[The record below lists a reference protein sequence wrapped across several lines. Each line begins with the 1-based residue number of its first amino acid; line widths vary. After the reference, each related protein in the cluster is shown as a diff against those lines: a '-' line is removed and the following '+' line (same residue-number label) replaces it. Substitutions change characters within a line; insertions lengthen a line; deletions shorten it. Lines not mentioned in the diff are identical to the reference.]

1 MSLRR
6 RFAVAVPEYGCAARH
21 NLDRLATASS
31 HVHHIGEI
39 QMTTLAVPA
48 ALSDEA
54 LQRES
59 AVAQAHIRR
68 HRHVI
73 IALRV
78 AVLLLILGG
87 WELAARQKW
96 IDPFFYSQP
105 SLIWDQIAE
114 WLRNGTSQGPLWLQ
128 VAVTLEETIIGFL
141 IGAIG
146 GVICGIV
153 LGRNK
158 LLSEVFS
165 LYIQIANSIPRVVL
179 GSVFVIALGL
189 GMASKV
195 ALAVVMVFFV
205 VFGNA
210 FQGVREAD
218 KYMIANAQI
227 LGASRRQLTT
237 AVVIPSAMS
246 WILASLHVSF
256 GFALVGAVV
265 GEFLGAKQGI
275 GLLISTAQGAF
286 NASGVFAAMIVLAVV
301 ALAADFLLTGLEKR
315 LLKWRPA
322 AF

>member
-1 MSLRR
+1 MSELTLNQGIPP
-6 RFAVAVPEYGCAARH
+6 AQAAPEQ
-21 NLDRLATASS
+21 T
-31 HVHHIGEI
+31 
-39 QMTTLAVPA
+39 PA
-48 ALSDEA
+48 AVSDAA
-54 LQRES
+54 LAQES
-59 AVAQAHIRR
+59 IAAQAAIKRR
-68 HRHVI
+68 KAVI
-73 IALRV
+73 IALRLLVLV
-78 AVLLLILGG
+78 AVLGG
-87 WELAARQKW
+87 WEVSARMKW
-96 IDPFFYSQP
+96 IDPFFYSMP
-105 SLIWDQIAE
+105 SMIWSQIVE
-114 WLRNGTSQGPLWLQ
+114 WMRDGTSQGPLWQQ
-128 VAVTLEETIIGFL
+128 VLVTLEETVIGFL
-141 IGAIG
+141 IGSIA

-158 LLSEVFS
+158 LLSDVFS
-165 LYIQIANSIPRVVL
+165 IYIQIANSIPRVVL

-205 VFGNA
+205 VFANA

-227 LGASRRQLTT
+227 LGASPRQVTIS
-237 AVVIPSAMS
+237 VVIPSAMS

-265 GEFLGAKQGI
+265 GEFLGAKEGI

-301 ALAADFLLTGLEKR
+301 ALGADFLLTRLEKR

>member
-1 MSLRR
+1 MTLPTPLGTLTSLEDEERAAQRRLRR
-6 RFAVAVPEYGCAARH
+6 RRQLIVGLRIAVLVAV
-21 NLDRLATASS
+21 
-31 HVHHIGEI
+31 
-39 QMTTLAVPA
+39 
-48 ALSDEA
+48 
-54 LQRES
+54 
-59 AVAQAHIRR
+59 
-68 HRHVI
+68 
-73 IALRV
+73 
-78 AVLLLILGG
+78 LGG
-87 WELAARQKW
+87 WEIAARLKW
-96 IDPFFYSQP
+96 IDPFFFSMP
-105 SLIWDQIAE
+105 SLIAAQIQD
-114 WLRNGTSQGPLWLQ
+114 WFVNGTSQGPLLLQ
-128 VAVTLEETIIGFL
+128 VWVTLEETIAGFL
-141 IGAIG
+141 IGSVAGIF
-146 GVICGIV
+146 CGIV

-158 LLSEVFS
+158 LLADVFG

-189 GMASKV
+189 GMASKI

-218 KYMIANAQI
+218 RYLIANAQI
-227 LGASRRQLTT
+227 LGASRRQITP
-237 AVVIPSAMS
+237 AVVIPSALS

-265 GEFLGAKQGI
+265 GEFLGSKQGI

-301 ALAADFLLTGLEKR
+301 ALAADFLLTRLEKR

>member
-1 MSLRR
+1 MTLPTPLGTLTSLEDEERAAQRRLRR
-6 RFAVAVPEYGCAARH
+6 RRQLIVGLRIAVLVAV
-21 NLDRLATASS
+21 
-31 HVHHIGEI
+31 
-39 QMTTLAVPA
+39 
-48 ALSDEA
+48 
-54 LQRES
+54 
-59 AVAQAHIRR
+59 
-68 HRHVI
+68 
-73 IALRV
+73 
-78 AVLLLILGG
+78 LGG
-87 WELAARQKW
+87 WEIAARLKW
-96 IDPFFYSQP
+96 IDPFFFSMP
-105 SLIWDQIAE
+105 SLIAAQIQD
-114 WLRNGTSQGPLWLQ
+114 WFVNGTSQGPLLLQ
-128 VAVTLEETIIGFL
+128 VWVTLEETIAGFL
-141 IGAIG
+141 IGSVAGIF
-146 GVICGIV
+146 CGIV

-158 LLSEVFS
+158 LLADVFG

-189 GMASKV
+189 GMASKI

-218 KYMIANAQI
+218 RYLIANAQI
-227 LGASRRQLTT
+227 LGASRRQITT
-237 AVVIPSAMS
+237 SVVIPSALS

-265 GEFLGAKQGI
+265 GEFLGSKQGI

-301 ALAADFLLTGLEKR
+301 ALAADFLLTRLEKR

>member
-1 MSLRR
+1 MTDMTLPPTAIPAPTLEDESRAAQARLRR
-6 RFAVAVPEYGCAARH
+6 RRQ
-21 NLDRLATASS
+21 LI
-31 HVHHIGEI
+31 IG
-39 QMTTLAVPA
+39 
-48 ALSDEA
+48 
-54 LQRES
+54 
-59 AVAQAHIRR
+59 
-68 HRHVI
+68 
-73 IALRV
+73 LRI
-78 AVLLLILGG
+78 AVLVVVLGG
-87 WELAARQKW
+87 WELAARLKW
-96 IDPFFYSQP
+96 IDSFFFSQP
-105 SLIWDQIAE
+105 TLIFAQIQD
-114 WLRNGTSQGPLWLQ
+114 WFVNGTSQGPLLTQ
-128 VAVTLEETIIGFL
+128 VWVTLEETTIGFL
-141 IGAIG
+141 IGSVA

-158 LLSEVFS
+158 LMADVFG

-189 GMASKV
+189 GMASKI

-218 KYMIANAQI
+218 RYLIANAQI
-227 LGASRRQLTT
+227 LGASRRQITT
-237 AVVIPSAMS
+237 SVVIPSALS

-265 GEFLGAKQGI
+265 GEFLGSKQGI

-301 ALAADFLLTGLEKR
+301 ALAADYLLTRIEKR

>member
-1 MSLRR
+1 MNTSTPNPAMSTL
-6 RFAVAVPEYGCAARH
+6 PPTIAA
-21 NLDRLATASS
+21 LPSS
-31 HVHHIGEI
+31 
-39 QMTTLAVPA
+39 
-48 ALSDEA
+48 LSDEA
-54 LQRES
+54 LARES
-59 AVAQAHIRR
+59 EIAQAAIRR
-68 HRHVI
+68 RRSMI
-73 IALRV
+73 IALRLL
-78 AVLLLILGG
+78 VLVVVLGG
-87 WELAARQKW
+87 WELAARFKV
-96 IDPFFYSQP
+96 IDPFFYSMP
-105 SLIWDQIAE
+105 SMIWAQIVE
-114 WLRNGTSQGPLWLQ
+114 WMRDGTSQGPLWTQ
-128 VAVTLEETIIGFL
+128 VLVTLEETVIGFL
-141 IGAIG
+141 IGSVA
-146 GVICGIV
+146 GVVCGIL

-158 LLSEVFS
+158 LLSDVFS

-179 GSVFVIALGL
+179 GSIFVIALGL

-227 LGASRRQLTT
+227 LGASPRQLTLS
-237 AVVIPSAMS
+237 VVIPSAMS

-265 GEFLGAKQGI
+265 GEFLGAKEGI

-301 ALAADFLLTGLEKR
+301 ALAADFLLSRVEKR

-322 AF
+322 TF

>member
-1 MSLRR
+1 MTDMTLPPTAIPATTLEDDERAAQRRLRR
-6 RFAVAVPEYGCAARH
+6 RR
-21 NLDRLATASS
+21 NLI
-31 HVHHIGEI
+31 V
-39 QMTTLAVPA
+39 TL
-48 ALSDEA
+48 
-54 LQRES
+54 R
-59 AVAQAHIRR
+59 I
-68 HRHVI
+68 
-73 IALRV
+73 
-78 AVLLLILGG
+78 AVLVVVLGG
-87 WELAARQKW
+87 WELAARLKW
-96 IDPFFYSQP
+96 IDPFFFSMP
-105 SLIWDQIAE
+105 SLIFEQIRD
-114 WLRNGTSQGPLWLQ
+114 WFVNGTSQGPLLTQ
-128 VAVTLEETIIGFL
+128 VWVTLEETGIGFV
-141 IGAIG
+141 IGSVA

-158 LLSEVFS
+158 LMADVFG

-179 GSVFVIALGL
+179 GSIFVIALGL
-189 GMASKV
+189 GMASKI

-218 KYMIANAQI
+218 RYLIANAQI
-227 LGASRRQLTT
+227 LGASRRQITT
-237 AVVIPSAMS
+237 AVVIPSALS

-265 GEFLGAKQGI
+265 GEFLGSKQGI

-301 ALAADFLLTGLEKR
+301 ALAADYLLTWLEKR

>member
-1 MSLRR
+1 MTPSTIPAAAVLPSSLSDAALARESEIAQAAIRGRR
-6 RFAVAVPEYGCAARH
+6 R
-21 NLDRLATASS
+21 
-31 HVHHIGEI
+31 
-39 QMTTLAVPA
+39 M
-48 ALSDEA
+48 
-54 LQRES
+54 
-59 AVAQAHIRR
+59 
-68 HRHVI
+68 I
-73 IALRV
+73 IALRLI
-78 AVLLLILGG
+78 VLVVVLGG
-87 WELAARQKW
+87 WEIAARLKW
-96 IDPFFYSQP
+96 IDPFFYSMP
-105 SLIWDQIAE
+105 TMIYDQLVE
-114 WLRNGTSQGPLWLQ
+114 WMRDGTSQGSLWMQ
-128 VAVTLEETIIGFL
+128 VAVTLEETVIGFL
-141 IGAIG
+141 IGAIA
-146 GVICGIV
+146 GVFCGIL

-158 LLSEVFS
+158 LLSDVFS

-179 GSVFVIALGL
+179 GSIFVIALGL

-218 KYMIANAQI
+218 KFMIANAQI
-227 LGASRRQLTT
+227 LGASPRQVTMS
-237 AVVIPSAMS
+237 VVIPSAMS

-265 GEFLGAKQGI
+265 GEFLGAKEGI

-301 ALAADFLLTGLEKR
+301 ALAADFLLSSLEKR

>member
-1 MSLRR
+1 MSAMVLNTT
-6 RFAVAVPEYGCAARH
+6 PEKSPALDAA
-21 NLDRLATASS
+21 
-31 HVHHIGEI
+31 
-39 QMTTLAVPA
+39 LAVPNAISDA
-48 ALSDEA
+48 ALA
-54 LQRES
+54 QES
-59 AVAQAHIRR
+59 TVAQAALKRR
-68 HRHVI
+68 KYLI
-73 IALRV
+73 IALRL
-78 AVLLLILGG
+78 AVLVIVLGG
-87 WELAARQKW
+87 WELSARMKW
-96 IDPFFYSQP
+96 IDPFFYSMP
-105 SLIWDQIAE
+105 SMIWNQIVE
-114 WLRNGTSQGPLWLQ
+114 WLRDGTSQGPLWQQ
-128 VAVTLEETIIGFL
+128 VLVTLEETVIGFL
-141 IGAIG
+141 IGAVA

-158 LLSEVFS
+158 LLSDVFS
-165 LYIQIANSIPRVVL
+165 IYIQIANSIPRVVL

-205 VFGNA
+205 VFANA

-227 LGASRRQLTT
+227 LGASPRQVTMS
-237 AVVIPSAMS
+237 VVIPSAMS

-265 GEFLGAKQGI
+265 GEFLGAKEGI

-301 ALAADFLLTGLEKR
+301 ALAADFLLTRLEKR

>member
-1 MSLRR
+1 MTLPPTALPATTLEDDERAAQRRLRR
-6 RFAVAVPEYGCAARH
+6 RR
-21 NLDRLATASS
+21 NLI
-31 HVHHIGEI
+31 V
-39 QMTTLAVPA
+39 TL
-48 ALSDEA
+48 
-54 LQRES
+54 R
-59 AVAQAHIRR
+59 I
-68 HRHVI
+68 
-73 IALRV
+73 
-78 AVLLLILGG
+78 AVLVFVLGG
-87 WELAARQKW
+87 WELAARLKW
-96 IDPFFYSQP
+96 IDPFFFSMP
-105 SLIWDQIAE
+105 SLIFAQLQDWFV
-114 WLRNGTSQGPLWLQ
+114 NGTSQGPLLTQ
-128 VAVTLEETIIGFL
+128 VWVTLEETGIGFV
-141 IGAIG
+141 IGSVA

-158 LLSEVFS
+158 LMADVFG

-179 GSVFVIALGL
+179 GSIFVIALGL
-189 GMASKV
+189 GMASKI

-218 KYMIANAQI
+218 RYLIANAQI
-227 LGASRRQLTT
+227 LGASRRQITT
-237 AVVIPSAMS
+237 AVVIPSALS

-265 GEFLGAKQGI
+265 GEFLGSKQGI

-301 ALAADFLLTGLEKR
+301 ALAADYLLTWLEKR

>member
-1 MSLRR
+1 MN
-6 RFAVAVPEYGCAARH
+6 AI
-21 NLDRLATASS
+21 ASS
-31 HVHHIGEI
+31 GGAPVSAA
-39 QMTTLAVPA
+39 LPA
-48 ALSDEA
+48 SLSDEA
-54 LQRES
+54 LARES
-59 AVAQAHIRR
+59 VVAQAAIRR
-68 HRHVI
+68 RRFVI
-73 IALRV
+73 IGLRI
-78 AVLLLILGG
+78 AVLVLVLGG
-87 WELAARQKW
+87 WELAASRKW

-105 SLIWDQIAE
+105 SLIWAQIVD
-114 WLRNGTSQGPLWLQ
+114 WIRDGTSQGPLWQQ

-141 IGAIG
+141 IGGIG
-146 GVICGIV
+146 GIIAGIL
-153 LGRNK
+153 LGRNR
-158 LLSEVFS
+158 LLSDVFS
-165 LYIQIANSIPRVVL
+165 LYIQIANSVPRVVL

-218 KYMIANAQI
+218 KYLIANARI
-227 LGASRRQLTT
+227 LGASKRQLTT

-265 GEFLGAKQGI
+265 GEFLGAKQGM

-301 ALAADFLLTGLEKR
+301 ALIADFLLTRVEKR

-322 AF
+322 VF

>member
-1 MSLRR
+1 MNTSPRNPAMS
-6 RFAVAVPEYGCAARH
+6 
-21 NLDRLATASS
+21 
-31 HVHHIGEI
+31 
-39 QMTTLAVPA
+39 TLAPITAALPA
-48 ALSDEA
+48 SLSDEA
-54 LQRES
+54 LARES
-59 AVAQAHIRR
+59 EIAQAAIRR
-68 HRHVI
+68 RRGMI
-73 IALRV
+73 IALRLI
-78 AVLLLILGG
+78 VLVVVLGG
-87 WELAARQKW
+87 WELAARAKV
-96 IDPFFYSQP
+96 IDPFFYSMP
-105 SLIWDQIAE
+105 SMIWAQIVE
-114 WLRNGTSQGPLWLQ
+114 WVRDGTSQGPLWTQ
-128 VAVTLEETIIGFL
+128 VLVTLEETVIGFL
-141 IGAIG
+141 IGSVA
-146 GVICGIV
+146 GVVCGIL

-158 LLSEVFS
+158 LLSDVFS

-179 GSVFVIALGL
+179 GSIFVIALGL

-227 LGASRRQLTT
+227 LGASARQLTT

-265 GEFLGAKQGI
+265 GEFLGAKEGI

-301 ALAADFLLTGLEKR
+301 ALAADFLLSRIEKR

-322 AF
+322 TF

>member
-1 MSLRR
+1 MSEMVLNTTPEKSP
-6 RFAVAVPEYGCAARH
+6 ALQAALHSNNVAPQVAPQAVPHAIS
-21 NLDRLATASS
+21 D
-31 HVHHIGEI
+31 
-39 QMTTLAVPA
+39 A
-48 ALSDEA
+48 ALAE
-54 LQRES
+54 ES
-59 AVAQAHIRR
+59 AVAQAAIKQRKR
-68 HRHVI
+68 MI
-73 IALRV
+73 IGLRL
-78 AVLLLILGG
+78 AVLVVVLGG
-87 WELAARQKW
+87 WELAARLKW
-96 IDPFFYSQP
+96 IDPFFYSMP
-105 SLIWDQIAE
+105 SMIWLQIVA
-114 WLRNGTSQGPLWLQ
+114 WMRDGTSQGPLWQQ
-128 VAVTLEETIIGFL
+128 VLVTLEETVIGFL
-141 IGAIG
+141 IGSNA

-158 LLSEVFS
+158 LLSDVFS
-165 LYIQIANSIPRVVL
+165 IYIQIANSIPRVVL

-205 VFGNA
+205 VFANA

-227 LGASRRQLTT
+227 LGASPRQLTMS
-237 AVVIPSAMS
+237 VVIPSAMS

-265 GEFLGAKQGI
+265 GEFLGAKEGI

-301 ALAADFLLTGLEKR
+301 ALGADFLLTRLEKS

>member
-1 MSLRR
+1 MTLPPTAIPATTLEDESRAAQTRLRR
-6 RFAVAVPEYGCAARH
+6 RRQ
-21 NLDRLATASS
+21 LI
-31 HVHHIGEI
+31 IG
-39 QMTTLAVPA
+39 
-48 ALSDEA
+48 
-54 LQRES
+54 
-59 AVAQAHIRR
+59 
-68 HRHVI
+68 
-73 IALRV
+73 LRI
-78 AVLLLILGG
+78 AVLVVALGG
-87 WELAARQKW
+87 WELAARLKW
-96 IDPFFYSQP
+96 IDPFFFSQP
-105 SLIWDQIAE
+105 TLIFAQIQD
-114 WLRNGTSQGPLWLQ
+114 WFVNGTSQGPLLTQ
-128 VAVTLEETIIGFL
+128 VWVTLEETTIGFL
-141 IGAIG
+141 IGSVA

-158 LLSEVFS
+158 LMADVFG

-179 GSVFVIALGL
+179 GSIFVIALGL
-189 GMASKV
+189 GMASKI

-218 KYMIANAQI
+218 RYLIANAQI
-227 LGASRRQLTT
+227 LGASRRQITT
-237 AVVIPSAMS
+237 SVVIPSALS

-265 GEFLGAKQGI
+265 GEFLGSKQGI

-301 ALAADFLLTGLEKR
+301 ALAADYLLTWLEKR

>member
-1 MSLRR
+1 MTQTQIRKTLMATSEYTAEAGIDATSLAAVERIAQRR
-6 RFAVAVPEYGCAARH
+6 LRQRH
-21 NLDRLATASS
+21 ALI
-31 HVHHIGEI
+31 IG
-39 QMTTLAVPA
+39 
-48 ALSDEA
+48 
-54 LQRES
+54 
-59 AVAQAHIRR
+59 
-68 HRHVI
+68 
-73 IALRV
+73 LRV
-78 AVLLLILGG
+78 LVLVVVLGG
-87 WELAARQKW
+87 WEVGGRTKW
-96 IDPFFYSQP
+96 IDPFFFSMP
-105 SLIWDQIAE
+105 SLIFQQIVD
-114 WLRNGTSQGPLWLQ
+114 WFINGTSQGPLLVQ
-128 VAVTLEETIIGFL
+128 VWVTLEETFLGFL
-141 IGAIG
+141 IGSVG
-146 GVICGIV
+146 GIVCGVV

-158 LLSEVFS
+158 LLSDVFS

-218 KYMIANAQI
+218 RYMIANAQI

-237 AVVIPSAMS
+237 SVVIPSALS

-265 GEFLGAKQGI
+265 GEFLGSKQGI

-301 ALAADFLLTGLEKR
+301 ALTADYLLTTLEKR

>member
-1 MSLRR
+1 MNTSTPNPAMSTL
-6 RFAVAVPEYGCAARH
+6 PPTIAA
-21 NLDRLATASS
+21 LPAS
-31 HVHHIGEI
+31 
-39 QMTTLAVPA
+39 
-48 ALSDEA
+48 LSDEA
-54 LQRES
+54 LARES
-59 AVAQAHIRR
+59 EAAQAAIRR
-68 HRHVI
+68 RRSMI
-73 IALRV
+73 IALRLL
-78 AVLLLILGG
+78 VLVVVLGG
-87 WELAARQKW
+87 WELAARFKV
-96 IDPFFYSQP
+96 IDPFFYSMP
-105 SLIWDQIAE
+105 SMIWAQIVE
-114 WLRNGTSQGPLWLQ
+114 WMRDGTSQGPLWTQ
-128 VAVTLEETIIGFL
+128 VLVTLEETVIGFL
-141 IGAIG
+141 IGSVA
-146 GVICGIV
+146 GVVCGIL

-158 LLSEVFS
+158 LLSDVFS

-179 GSVFVIALGL
+179 GSIFVIALGL

-227 LGASRRQLTT
+227 LGASPRQLTLS
-237 AVVIPSAMS
+237 VVIPSAMS

-265 GEFLGAKQGI
+265 GEFLGAKEGI

-301 ALAADFLLTGLEKR
+301 ALAADFLLSRVEKR

-322 AF
+322 TF

>member
-1 MSLRR
+1 MTLPPTALPATTLEDDERAAQRQLRR
-6 RFAVAVPEYGCAARH
+6 RR
-21 NLDRLATASS
+21 NLI
-31 HVHHIGEI
+31 V
-39 QMTTLAVPA
+39 TL
-48 ALSDEA
+48 
-54 LQRES
+54 R
-59 AVAQAHIRR
+59 I
-68 HRHVI
+68 
-73 IALRV
+73 
-78 AVLLLILGG
+78 AVLVIVLGG
-87 WELAARQKW
+87 WELAARLKW
-96 IDPFFYSQP
+96 IDPFFFSMP
-105 SLIWDQIAE
+105 SLIFAQIQD
-114 WLRNGTSQGPLWLQ
+114 WFVNGTSQGPLLTQ
-128 VAVTLEETIIGFL
+128 VWVTLEETGIGFV
-141 IGAIG
+141 IGSVA

-158 LLSEVFS
+158 LMADVFG

-179 GSVFVIALGL
+179 GSIFVIALGL
-189 GMASKV
+189 GMASKI

-218 KYMIANAQI
+218 RYLIANAQI
-227 LGASRRQLTT
+227 LGASRRQITT
-237 AVVIPSAMS
+237 AVVIPSALS

-265 GEFLGAKQGI
+265 GEFLGSKQGI

-301 ALAADFLLTGLEKR
+301 ALAADYLLTWLEKR